1 MTALRQRDRITG
13 RLIKAIV
20 GALEEAL
27 SAKSAADRR
36 AE

>member
-1 MTALRQRDRITG
+1 MTALWQKDSTTQ

-27 SAKSAADRR
+27 RVNP
-36 AE
+36 AEV